1 VTCFVSERCEAMIVT
16 RPRDTVGFV
25 GDTAVLQ
32 CRTNE
37 SQSSVALYWSRYS
50 RGTNIASSKTGVYK
64 RYPRLSL
71 NRSADGQ
78 FDLVIN
84 STNSNDAGSYGCTEG
99 FNAAVT
105 AELVLLGKCL
115 VCLFFLHDS
124 YRRD

>member
-1 VTCFVSERCEAMIVT
+1 MTG
-16 RPRDTVGFV
+16 PRDTVGFV

-37 SQSSVALYWSRYS
+37 SLSSMSWSRDL
-50 RGTNIASSKTGVYK
+50 TTIASSTNGVFE

-84 STNSNDAGSYGCTEG
+84 STNSNDANIYRCAEG
-99 FNAAVT
+99 HSRVVS
-105 AELVLLGKCL
+105 AELVLLGKC
-115 VCLFFLHDS
+115 F
-124 YRRD
+124 